1 MAPNGHSRLFGVR
14 LWLGTASLKRLM
26 KRMYRTAVEEMWS
39 RGQQVR
45 MRHEDAVEMRR
56 PF

>member
-26 KRMYRTAVEEMWS
+26 KGTECDRTAS
-39 RGQQVR
+39 RGDV
-45 MRHEDAVEMRR
+45 VEREPDNR
-56 PF
+56 CA